1 MIWQY
6 EQPIGDYKQRL
17 FPAKKN
23 ERICV
28 RSGRSQQFYRW
39 AVTINSWVVRFCAT
53 ATLQV
58 PLKKKSTMKYFA
70 AIIFSVAVSSTLA
83 QTVEVTIKNVKEPKG
98 EVRVGLFSDPK
109 KFLKEPLMGKT
120 VKAQNGELKVVFD
133 QVPAGT
139 YAISIIH
146 DENENGELDSNF
158 FGMPKEGFGFSND
171 AMGSFGPPDFEKA
184 SFKVAQTKEAV
195 AISMRYL

>member
-1 MIWQY
+1 MA
-6 EQPIGDYKQRL
+6 L
-17 FPAKKN
+17 
-23 ERICV
+23 V
-28 RSGRSQQFYRW
+28 RPGRRQHFYG
-39 AVTINSWVVRFCAT
+39 SVVRNYTWVARFCFAVI
-53 ATLQV
+53 LQIL
-58 PLKKKSTMKYFA
+58 LKKKSTMKIFA
-70 AIIFSVAVSSTLA
+70 AIFLSMAVSVAVA

-120 VKAQNGELKVVFD
+120 VKAQNGEVKVVFD

-184 SFKVAQTKEAV
+184 SFKVAQNKEAV